1 MGEPGRHLFI
11 VNDAPYGSERP
22 YNALRL
28 CLALGKL
35 GAEIRIF
42 LIADAVACAK
52 AGQHVPEG
60 NYSIE
65 RMIRGCLV
73 RGAVVGT
80 CGTCMD
86 ARGMTDA
93 DLQAGVRRSSMAELA
108 EWTTWADKVLVW

>member
-1 MGEPGRHLFI
+1 MARHLFV
-11 VNDAPYGSERP
+11 VNDAPYGDERP

-28 CLALGKL
+28 CLALAKQDRV
-35 GAEIRIF
+35 EIRIF

-52 AGQHVPEG
+52 PGQRVPEG

-65 RMIRGCLV
+65 RMLRGCLTK
-73 RGAVVGT
+73 GAVVGA

-93 DLQAGVRRSSMAELA
+93 ELQSGVHRSTMAELA
-108 EWTTWADKVLVW
+108 EWTTWADKIQVW